1 MQFQGIDFQKLLLTV
16 DGRIGRQTFWIGI
29 AALFVA
35 GLLNGLIIGSIST
48 ILATLVSL
56 ALAVPAYCVSIKRSN
71 DRGHPQ
77 VYVQG
82 FFIASI
88 AFQVLTL
95 IGVFGFL
102 GYFIAGLFGLIIGA
116 AAIWLLIDLGA
127 LEGTKGP
134 NAYGPDPLETVQA

>member
-1 MQFQGIDFQKLLLTV
+1 MDFQKLLLTV
-16 DGRIGRQTFWIGI
+16 DGRIGRQTFWIGF
-29 AALFVA
+29 AALIVA
-35 GLLNGLIIGSIST
+35 GMLNGLIIGSISL

-77 VYVQG
+77 MFVQG

-95 IGVFGFL
+95 TGIFGFL
-102 GYFIAGLFGLIIGA
+102 GYFIAGLFGLVIGA

-127 LEGTKGP
+127 LEGTKGA

>member
-16 DGRIGRQTFWIGI
+16 DGRIGRQSFWIGF

-35 GLLNGLIIGSIST
+35 GILNGVVIGAISG

-77 VYVQG
+77 VFVQG
-82 FFIASI
+82 FFAISV
-88 AFQVLTL
+88 AFQLLTL
-95 IGVFGFL
+95 VGILGFL
-102 GYFIAGLFGLIIGA
+102 GYFLVGTVGLAIGVLGL
-116 AAIWLLIDLGA
+116 WLLIDLGA
-127 LEGTKGP
+127 LEGTRGP

>member
-1 MQFQGIDFQKLLLTV
+1 MQFMGIDFQKLLLTV
-16 DGRIGRQTFWIGI
+16 DGRIGRQTFWIGF
-29 AALFVA
+29 AALIVA
-35 GLLNGLIIGSIST
+35 GMLNGLIIGSISL

-77 VYVQG
+77 MFVQG

-95 IGVFGFL
+95 TGIFGFL
-102 GYFIAGLFGLIIGA
+102 GYFIAGLFGLVIGA

-127 LEGTKGP
+127 LEGTKGA

>member
-1 MQFQGIDFQKLLLTV
+1 MQFMGIDFQRLLLTV
-16 DGRIGRQTFWIGI
+16 DGRIGRQSFWIGLAVLI
-29 AALFVA
+29 VV
-35 GLLNGLIIGSIST
+35 GLLNSLIIGSISLV
-48 ILATLVSL
+48 LAMLVSL

-77 VYVQG
+77 IYVQG

-88 AFQVLTL
+88 AYQLLSL

-102 GYFIAGLFGLIIGA
+102 GYFIAGLVGLILGV

-127 LEGTKGP
+127 LEGTRGP
-134 NAYGPDPLETVQA
+134 NAYGPDPLESVQA